1 MAAATATATAACRIG
16 YHDERTRARPWRTR
30 ASRSTRVARRKPGS
44 PSARAEPAALIA
56 ASPAAR
62 STDSQARVLP
72 QAARDGSPWL
82 GSVGGHALTRDDDL
96 LACRDGA
103 AVAVD
108 DELDVGGRRALD
120 DRERDRAEL
129 VVTGDARDL
138 PDDPTR
144 LAARREL
151 TELPHLR
158 ARLGRQVARA
168 VEVQHDDASGRS
180 AEVVHARDRL
190 LAAVAALVQVHG
202 RAQPV
207 ELVRD
212 RAVVDLAAGAGAPC
226 LDPGSLARPG
236 PDERPAGGLARG
248 DGLDEVRARDEHE
261 PPSAVGTGVVRVVG
275 SVARAT
281 GRGVRPRVAPGHR
294 FALGTLGVDGLAD
307 RSPVG
312 RDVCD
317 LDAQH
322 EAHPVEPRRELRRCR
337 TLGEQPGRLAVVHH
351 AGRMLDV
358 ALRAE
363 HEELGRGPRC
373 ERRDLLRGDRVQPGE
388 PVRTGDAHDTEVRLV
403 DDGDGAR
410 ERTLLGGRVAVV
422 EGDPGVDAR
431 PGDGAVPREQRAEG
445 RRHDCASSSVAVPSA
460 RTRRADAHVCI
471 GCPNAAR
478 SKAHIR
484 SPWTSPYKRLPAVTS
499 APDEVRAT
507 RSLTRSTRPLPAVP
521 RYSERCPD
529 GSASR
534 TSTGTWSSA
543 IPPGR

>member
-158 ARLGRQVARA
+158 ARLGQQVARA

-190 LAAVAALVQVHG
+190 LAAVAALVQVHS

-212 RAVVDLAAGAGAPC
+212 RAVVDLAAGA
-226 LDPGSLARPG
+226 
-236 PDERPAGGLARG
+236 
-248 DGLDEVRARDEHE
+248 
-261 PPSAVGTGVVRVVG
+261 GVVRVVG

-363 HEELGRGPRC
+363 LDH
-373 ERRDLLRGDRVQPGE
+373 
-388 PVRTGDAHDTEVRLV
+388 
-403 DDGDGAR
+403 
-410 ERTLLGGRVAVV
+410 
-422 EGDPGVDAR
+422 
-431 PGDGAVPREQRAEG
+431 
-445 RRHDCASSSVAVPSA
+445 
-460 RTRRADAHVCI
+460 
-471 GCPNAAR
+471 
-478 SKAHIR
+478 
-484 SPWTSPYKRLPAVTS
+484 
-499 APDEVRAT
+499 
-507 RSLTRSTRPLPAVP
+507 
-521 RYSERCPD
+521 
-529 GSASR
+529 
-534 TSTGTWSSA
+534 
-543 IPPGR
+543 